1 MTAPTARA
9 IRLRYLL
16 LVGLRWLPIGLLA
29 PIVVL
34 IPLGRG
40 LSLTEIGFVF
50 ALQGLV
56 VLALELPTGG
66 LADSLGRR
74 PVLVIASC
82 VALASLGVFAVAD
95 TAALFAVAMI
105 LQGVFRALDS
115 GPLEAWFVDATLAAE
130 PDARIERGL
139 AQGSTVLGVT
149 IALGALGS
157 GALVA
162 LRPVPGVDP
171 LLVPLAVAALLG
183 LANLACIVTLM
194 AEPPRARD
202 RRAVVASV
210 RAVPGVIGAGLGLLR
225 TSVVLRALIA
235 VELLWGFSMPAF
247 ESLFP
252 VRMAELVGGTSAAA
266 AVMGPVTSGAW
277 LAAAGGAAGVLAL
290 SNRIGV
296 ARTAGLLRIV
306 QGLSVVAMGLLTG
319 VAGVVVAYLACY
331 AVHGASNP
339 MHTTLLHR
347 QVDEGHRTTVLSMN
361 SMAGQP
367 AGSLGM
373 IVLAAIADRSSVSTA
388 MLVGGVVC
396 AAAAPLYIP
405 ARRAEV
411 AMGQAAGARAEPA
424 DS

>member
-1 MTAPTARA
+1 MTALTARD
-9 IRLRYLL
+9 IHRRYLL
-16 LVGLRWLPIGLLA
+16 LVGLRWLPVGLLA
-29 PIVVL
+29 PLFVL
-34 IPLGRG
+34 IPLSRG

-82 VALASLGVFAVAD
+82 VALASLGLFAVAD
-95 TAALFAVAMI
+95 TAALFAVAI
-105 LQGVFRALDS
+105 VLQGVFRALDS

-149 IALGALGS
+149 IALGALAS

-171 LLVPLAVAALLG
+171 LLVPLSVAVLLALG
-183 LANLACIVTLM
+183 NLACVVTLM
-194 AEPPRARD
+194 DEPPRARD
-202 RRAVVASV
+202 RRALAASV

-225 TSVVLRALIA
+225 TSVVLRALVA

-296 ARTAGLLRIV
+296 ARTAGLLRIA
-306 QGLSVVAMGLLTG
+306 QGLFVVAMGLLTG

-347 QVDEGHRTTVLSMN
+347 QVDERHRTTVLSMN
-361 SMAGQP
+361 SMAAQP

-388 MLVGGVVC
+388 MLIGGLVC

-411 AMGQAAGARAEPA
+411 AMRQGAGARAEA
-424 DS
+424 IAS

>member
-1 MTAPTARA
+1 MTALTARDLH
-9 IRLRYLL
+9 RRYLL
-16 LVGLRWLPIGLLA
+16 LVGLRWLPVGLLA
-29 PIVVL
+29 PLFVL
-34 IPLGRG
+34 IPLSRG

-82 VALASLGVFAVAD
+82 VALASLGLFAVAD
-95 TAALFAVAMI
+95 TAALFAVAI
-105 LQGVFRALDS
+105 VLQGVFRALDS

-149 IALGALGS
+149 IAVGALAS

-171 LLVPLAVAALLG
+171 LLVPLAVAVLLALG
-183 LANLACIVTLM
+183 NLACVVTLM

-202 RRAVVASV
+202 RGAVVASV

-225 TSVVLRALIA
+225 TSVVLRALVA

-277 LAAAGGAAGVLAL
+277 LAAAGGAAGIVAV

-296 ARTAGLLRIV
+296 ARTAGLLRIA
-306 QGLSVVAMGLLTG
+306 QGLFVVAMGLLTG

-361 SMAGQP
+361 SMAAQP

-373 IVLAAIADRSSVSTA
+373 VVLAAIADRSSVSTA
-388 MLVGGVVC
+388 MLIGGLVC

-411 AMGQAAGARAEPA
+411 AMGQAAGARAEA
-424 DS
+424 IAS

>member
-388 MLVGGVVC
+388 MLIGGVVC